1 MSESDRDS
9 KAVRRA
15 AGVVLGSL
23 AAAGALIGGAIAA
36 QPAQAA
42 QPDRADAHEPAV
54 IPAPPSIGDQ
64 FRDAFAP
71 GRADLAKL
79 PAVVISE
86 G

>member
-15 AGVVLGSL
+15 AGVVLGGI
-23 AAAGALIGGAIAA
+23 AAGALIGGAIVA
-36 QPAQAA
+36 QPAQAS
-42 QPDRADAHEPAV
+42 QPAHADAHEPAV

-71 GRADLAKL
+71 GTADLHIYL
-79 PAVVISE
+79 PAVVIS
-86 G
+86 GS